1 MNVTLENFQ
10 QTIQGNEIV
19 ILDWWA
25 DWCGPCKAFA
35 PTFEAKSEEHQDVVF
50 GKIDTEANQE
60 LSQMADITSIPTLM
74 IFRQGILLFSQAGA
88 LPPAQL
94 EEVLQATM
102 ALNMDEVRSEIER
115 IKIEGESS

>member
-1 MNVTLENFQ
+1 MPTLNVTLENFQ

-74 IFRQGILLFSQAGA
+74 IFRQGILLFSQVGA

-94 EEVLQATM
+94 EEVLQAAK
-102 ALNMDEVRSEIER
+102 ALNMDEVKAEIAKQKEN
-115 IKIEGESS
+115 